1 MVVFVDRAVNKLIQD
16 FSPDLL
22 ACFLLEFSPGSLLP
36 NSVIFFDGEMQ
47 ENVQSLGF
55 ASAQILD
62 SWLQIKKD
70 HDNSWGLDGVSIIVL
85 GVY

>member
-1 MVVFVDRAVNKLIQD
+1 
-16 FSPDLL
+16 
-22 ACFLLEFSPGSLLP
+22 
-36 NSVIFFDGEMQ
+36 MQ

-70 HDNSWGLDGVSIIVL
+70 QDNSWGLDGVTIIVL